1 VRNPRIGGGRG
12 GTAVRATDRT
22 CGRGG
27 PNTPVVLCRVAR
39 IYPQAVVNPDA
50 PEGVGF
56 EPTGRFPVRGY
67 PGDH

>member
-1 VRNPRIGGGRG
+1 
-12 GTAVRATDRT
+12 VRATDRT